1 MDLGGPFLLPPWF
14 DYLATFIWALT
25 GALIAARRRYDIAG
39 ITALAVVSATGGGL
53 LRDGIFLLAD
63 SPASNVLSLSPPF
76 GITNEEIGF
85 VVEWLRGKLSH

>member
-1 MDLGGPFLLPPWF
+1 MGFTVFGDVRGVGLMLGVEMILP
-14 DYLATFIWALT
+14 T
-25 GALIAARRRYDIAG
+25 GEPDPES
-39 ITALAVVSATGGGL
+39 ALALVQSA